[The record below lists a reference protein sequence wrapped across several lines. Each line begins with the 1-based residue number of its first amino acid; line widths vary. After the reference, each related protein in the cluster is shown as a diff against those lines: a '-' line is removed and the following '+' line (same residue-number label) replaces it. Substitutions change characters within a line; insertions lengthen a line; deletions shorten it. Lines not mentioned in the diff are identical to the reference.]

1 MPLPGSWTSA
11 TYLLKN
17 KCLALN
23 TLFHSDEYTITR
35 EAIFVSLAENLTW
48 TQRHGGLNVTIT
60 GKVVVTEYM

>member
-1 MPLPGSWTSA
+1 MSVTGSLISA

-23 TLFHSDEYTITR
+23 TLFYSVEYTITR

-60 GKVVVTEYM
+60 GKVVVTEYI